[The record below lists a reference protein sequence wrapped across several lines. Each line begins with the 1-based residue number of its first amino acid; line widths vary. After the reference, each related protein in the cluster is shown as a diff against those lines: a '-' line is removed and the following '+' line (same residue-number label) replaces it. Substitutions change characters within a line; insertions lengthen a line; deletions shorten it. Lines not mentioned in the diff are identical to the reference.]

1 MGIIEFGSLRK
12 RKINF
17 LDNRPDYV
25 LLKDYVKMGVS
36 FLSRVEVLQ
45 RLAMNQVTGCVACVS
60 SFSRAM
66 AIEFRDVAYQ
76 ITGRLSSFSQ

>member
-25 LLKDYVKMGVS
+25 LLKDYVKMRGS
-36 FLSRVEVLQ
+36 ILSPAPDLHSMR
-45 RLAMNQVTGCVACVS
+45 MNQVTGWVA
-60 SFSRAM
+60 
-66 AIEFRDVAYQ
+66 
-76 ITGRLSSFSQ
+76 